1 MIDLERSEQTLRPDP
16 RRLVARPFLPGAAV
30 FGGDSRRLELIV
42 DRILDLSP
50 DIQVGLLAETLH
62 RSADRHRDIRS
73 TWLGH
78 FEMACERVP
87 RFSKVSDP
95 EVRLLIG
102 AYLTLGYAYEGAA
115 LTNPS
120 ILPFGEASGGL
131 QPFVMSARAIGEG
144 HISSVAFF
152 TGRVGPAGS
161 LVFDD
166 RSPFADNGERKEPLY
181 HRLSFTLKLAELGFA
196 NEVSERIL
204 AVLPE
209 EFTSADLYAALPT
222 AEDVDLDPILLT
234 DTVRMVHW
242 LSASTYEVSFDP
254 SIPISE
260 HLISPAAPAES
271 RGMEDARF
279 VQFIDDDGEITYYAT
294 YTAYDGM
301 RILPQMIKTKD
312 FHHFRMTTMSGPTAY
327 HKGLALFPR
336 RIKGDFA
343 AVSRHDQET
352 TFVMRSDNIRHWGN
366 AEPVLF
372 PEQGWEAIQTG
383 NCGSPLETEAGWLL
397 ITHGVGPMRRYVL
410 GAVLLDLDEPA
421 KVLGRLTS
429 PLLEPLEEES
439 LGYVPDVVYS
449 CGSMIHDDHLILPY
463 GYADYGIKVA
473 TVPVAQV
480 LAQMS

>member
-1 MIDLERSEQTLRPDP
+1 MIDLDRSEQTLRPDP
-16 RRLVARPFLPGAAV
+16 RRLVARPFLPGAAA

-42 DRILDLSP
+42 DRVLDLAPEVQSRLLS
-50 DIQVGLLAETLH
+50 DTLNRSVG
-62 RSADRHRDIRS
+62 RHRDVRS
-73 TWLGH
+73 AWLQH
-78 FEMACERVP
+78 FGMARERVP
-87 RFSKVSDP
+87 RLDKVSDP
-95 EVRLLIG
+95 NVRLLIG
-102 AYLTLGYAYEGAA
+102 AYLTLAYAYEGAA

-120 ILPFGEASGGL
+120 IVPLGEASRGT

-152 TGRVGPAGS
+152 TGTAGQAGS
-161 LVFDD
+161 LVFDA

-181 HRLSFTLKLAELGFA
+181 QRLSFTLKLTELGFA

-204 AVLPE
+204 SALPE
-209 EFTSADLYAALPT
+209 EFTPADLYAALPT
-222 AEDVDLDPILLT
+222 AEDIDLDPILLA

-242 LSASTYEVSFDP
+242 LSASSYEVIFDSELP
-254 SIPISE
+254 VSE

-271 RGMEDARF
+271 HGMEDARF
-279 VQFIDDDGEITYYAT
+279 VRFVDDDGEVTYYAT

-336 RIKGDFA
+336 RIKGEFA

-352 TFVMRSDNIRHWGN
+352 TFVMRSDNVRHWGN
-366 AEPVLF
+366 AEAVLV
-372 PEQGWEAIQTG
+372 PEQGWEAVQTG

-410 GAVLLDLDEPA
+410 GAVLLDLDEPT

-429 PLLEPLEEES
+429 PLLEPLEDES
-439 LGYVPDVVYS
+439 SGYVPDVVYS

-463 GYADYGIKVA
+463 GYADYGIRVA
-473 TVPVAQV
+473 TVPVQQV
-480 LAQMS
+480 LSQMS